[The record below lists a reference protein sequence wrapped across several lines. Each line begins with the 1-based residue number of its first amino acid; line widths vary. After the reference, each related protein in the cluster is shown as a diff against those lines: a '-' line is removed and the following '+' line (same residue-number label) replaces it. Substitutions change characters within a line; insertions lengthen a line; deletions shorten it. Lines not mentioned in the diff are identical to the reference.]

1 MDFNLTNRNWR
12 DRGGGFRQ
20 PQAAPV
26 AQAPADTGMR
36 PVGFRSGAS
45 DPGGVAHQAEAAT
58 HTASLGEPS
67 SFRGGEGAPPPVEVV
82 RGMRTTYTNPAPDS
96 GPGGG
101 YNPSAAR
108 NTAEFATPVAA
119 QQAWNRGM
127 RSEAVAAGN
136 RRGFTTP
143 EATLDTQY
151 GGFRSP
157 GQTLAET
164 TGQKHVEAMAA
175 YNRDPAKVAAAE
187 IAQQKQAEAE
197 KAKIG
202 TDFETDVKRRHGE
215 PTVGKGGGISY
226 DISKLDPY
234 KLRDIDGAKNYA
246 MEQGDTKAGHN
257 YMEWSQRL
265 RMQYPDIYAATR
277 SNPLAWDDVVRTH
290 GPQLPAATSAP
301 QTGAGAPGAWKPWWQ
316 KPAQPPAEANMVS
329 SGQTPFTV
337 GP

>member
-1 MDFNLTNRNWR
+1 MALESTLVPKNWR

-36 PVGFRSGAS
+36 PVGFRNTGGIREQAGQPAQLAAGAAQ
-45 DPGGVAHQAEAAT
+45 V
-58 HTASLGEPS
+58 GEPT
-67 SFRGGEGAPPPVEVV
+67 SFRGGAGAPEPIAVM
-82 RGMRTTYTNPAPDS
+82 RGTATTYS
-96 GPGGG
+96 PGVLPGHQF
-101 YNPSAAR
+101 
-108 NTAEFATPVAA
+108 AEPEMATPHQAG
-119 QQAWNRGM
+119 QAWNQGM
-127 RSEAVAAGN
+127 RNEAVAAGE
-136 RRGFTTP
+136 RRWFTTP

-175 YNRDPAKVAAAE
+175 YTRDPSKVAAAE

-215 PTVGKGGGISY
+215 PMVGKGGGITY

-246 MEQGDTKAGHN
+246 MEQGDPKAGHN

-301 QTGAGAPGAWKPWWQ
+301 QTGPGSPGAWRPWWQ
-316 KPAQPPAEANMVS
+316 KPAQPPAESNAVS